1 MSKYAILLLTEPGS
15 HEAMARAYH
24 ALSYAA
30 DLQQNGFQ
38 TQIIFDGAGTVWL
51 QEFVKADH
59 PLRKLF
65 ESTKQK
71 GLIGG
76 YCPMCADSFK
86 VDKKFAAEL
95 EIKELD
101 EYNRNPSVGKLA
113 RDGFHL
119 ITI

>member
-24 ALSYAA
+24 ALSYAT
-30 DLQQNGFQ
+30 DLHESGFEA
-38 TQIIFDGAGTVWL
+38 QIIFDGARTVWL
-51 QEFVKADH
+51 QEFVKTDH

-65 ESTKQK
+65 DSTKQK

-86 VDKKFAAEL
+86 VDRKIATAL
-95 EIKELD
+95 NLKELD

-113 RDGFHL
+113 REGFNL